1 MRKYIVK
8 VNYMKFA
15 FKSSEKAK
23 AYSFAETAK
32 DHLVNDD
39 HEDGSVTVS
48 IVDEGTVQEA
58 AE

>member
-32 DHLVNDD
+32 DHLANDGD
-39 HEDGSVTVS
+39 EDGSVTVS
-48 IVDEGTVQEA
+48 IVDEGAVQEA